1 MPRAAFL
8 RARPPPCVM
17 RPQKRYPKW
26 KKRRLYDVMS
36 ICQCLRVVERSC
48 KSQFIWR
55 GIRRVQSAVYEF
67 LLRDMAVRPILDGH
81 TELDPDEPAVP
92 VTGLAFLCQQFVLLL
107 RQRALDR
114 QEAAISLEDATQQ
127 LCERD
132 KSTDDKTVRP
142 PTRPPLGQHPDPAD
156 PERAPHAQ
164 PGPDLRGRGARP
176 DAPSR
181 APSSKIF
188 SMYSYYRSIG

>member
-92 VTGLAFLCQQFVLLL
+92 VTGGSRRGVCSSQRDLTLLC
-107 RQRALDR
+107 RRR
-114 QEAAISLEDATQQ
+114 E
-127 LCERD
+127 C
-132 KSTDDKTVRP
+132 
-142 PTRPPLGQHPDPAD
+142 
-156 PERAPHAQ
+156 
-164 PGPDLRGRGARP
+164 GRL
-176 DAPSR
+176 
-181 APSSKIF
+181 
-188 SMYSYYRSIG
+188 